1 MSVKHQR
8 PNILHNRFIHS
19 YTHTLV
25 VTVTDACLMQ
35 THTVPHALLSCS
47 VPLAAAAGGAARGRP
62 SSPCGRVGWRG
73 GQTGQTHT
81 LLPGRYQP
89 GTGRGYSG
97 KQAWAT
103 TIVSNMTSE
112 SISLKM
118 VVLKWWML
126 IGLWLDVSYHAIKIG
141 DFLFCLPPKL
151 EMSKLN
157 SNWIK
162 LICALLVILT
172 PRHWRHTT

>member
-1 MSVKHQR
+1 MAV
-8 PNILHNRFIHS
+8 HS
-19 YTHTLV
+19 ERLTTHRLQLCRLAFQLIVRQTSKAQYITQQITHSHTHTHTLV

-97 KQAWAT
+97 KQA
-103 TIVSNMTSE
+103 
-112 SISLKM
+112 
-118 VVLKWWML
+118 
-126 IGLWLDVSYHAIKIG
+126 
-141 DFLFCLPPKL
+141 
-151 EMSKLN
+151 
-157 SNWIK
+157 
-162 LICALLVILT
+162 
-172 PRHWRHTT
+172 